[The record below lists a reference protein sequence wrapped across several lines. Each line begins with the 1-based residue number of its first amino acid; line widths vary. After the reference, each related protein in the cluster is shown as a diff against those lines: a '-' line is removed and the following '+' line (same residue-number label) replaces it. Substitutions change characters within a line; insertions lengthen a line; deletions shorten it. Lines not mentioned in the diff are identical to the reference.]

1 MSEIKLELNPWQV
14 SNIEDFLFY
23 CCPECDLKTKDS
35 KNFVTHAQHSHSKS
49 KVLLNEVTKNLE
61 VKTELESQNC
71 ELDSSDNGIDDIL
84 SQDQENEPKIC
95 GEIRTRSGKH

>member
-49 KVLLNEVTKNLE
+49 KVLLNAVTKNLE
-61 VKTELESQNC
+61 VKTELER
-71 ELDSSDNGIDDIL
+71 LDSSDNGIDEIL
-84 SQDQENEPKIC
+84 SQDQENESKIC
-95 GEIRTRSGKH
+95 GEIRSRTGKY

>member
-61 VKTELESQNC
+61 VKTELER
-71 ELDSSDNGIDDIL
+71 LDSSDNRIDEIL

>member
-35 KNFVTHAQHSHSKS
+35 KNFVIHAQHSHSKS

-61 VKTELESQNC
+61 VKTELER
-71 ELDSSDNGIDDIL
+71 LDSSDNGIDEIL
-84 SQDQENEPKIC
+84 SQDQENESKIC
-95 GEIRTRSGKH
+95 GEIRSRTGKH

>member
-61 VKTELESQNC
+61 VKTELER
-71 ELDSSDNGIDDIL
+71 LDSSDNGIDEIL
-84 SQDQENEPKIC
+84 SQDQENESKIC
-95 GEIRTRSGKH
+95 GEIQTRSGKY

>member
-35 KNFVTHAQHSHSKS
+35 HNFVTHAQHSHSKS

-61 VKTELESQNC
+61 VKTELER
-71 ELDSSDNGIDDIL
+71 LDSSDNRIDEIL
-84 SQDQENEPKIC
+84 SQDQENEPKVC
-95 GEIRTRSGKH
+95 DEIRTGKH

>member
-35 KNFVTHAQHSHSKS
+35 HNFVTHAQHSHSKS
-49 KVLLNEVTKNLE
+49 KVLLNEVTKSLE

-71 ELDSSDNGIDDIL
+71 ELDGSDNGMQ
-84 SQDQENEPKIC
+84 SQDQENEPKVC
-95 GEIRTRSGKH
+95 DEIRTLTGKH